1 MSGYLKT
8 IASAAKDV
16 ASAVVDATKTV
27 APAVADA
34 AKTVAPAVA
43 DAAKTVGPATVEA
56 TKDTVEKINEWSD
69 KTNAQLQ
76 NFLHFQS
83 SSEVPDDEPVC
94 EPVLVEHTKAAS
106 DEVVHDPDII
116 DVEPVE
122 EPQD

>member
-34 AKTVAPAVA
+34 AKTV
-43 DAAKTVGPATVEA
+43 GPATLEA

-83 SSEVPDDEPVC
+83 SSEVPDDESVC
-94 EPVLVEHTKAAS
+94 EPTLVEHTEAAS